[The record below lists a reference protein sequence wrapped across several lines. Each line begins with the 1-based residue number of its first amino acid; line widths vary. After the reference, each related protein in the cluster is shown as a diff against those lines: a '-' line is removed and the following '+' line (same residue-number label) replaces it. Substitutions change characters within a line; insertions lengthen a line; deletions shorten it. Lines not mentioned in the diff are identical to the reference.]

1 MSWDIELAKRFK
13 NTSSALISSDIL
25 VGKVLSKSPVS
36 IAIYDGL
43 AKLENQ
49 HLYLADGSDTF
60 NYNQGEEVL
69 LATPDG
75 QIFFIINKVKKL

>member
-13 NTSSALISSDIL
+13 NKSSASSSSDIL
-25 VGKVLSKSPVS
+25 VGKVISKSPVS

-43 AKLENQ
+43 AKLEKQ
-49 HLYLADGSDTF
+49 HLYLADGSDAF

-75 QIFFIINKVKKL
+75 QVFFIINKAKKL